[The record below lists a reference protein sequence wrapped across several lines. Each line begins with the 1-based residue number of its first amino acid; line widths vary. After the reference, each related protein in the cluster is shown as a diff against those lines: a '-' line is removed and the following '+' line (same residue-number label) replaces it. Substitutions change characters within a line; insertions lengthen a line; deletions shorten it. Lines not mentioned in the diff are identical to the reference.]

1 MRLKWW
7 IIINALVFYM
17 PIPLFIWFGQKELA
31 IYCAEGGTF
40 CILGTLLLY
49 AMGIR
54 EMPLNPFNIP
64 KVILEQ
70 RGVSGYP
77 KGSLMRG
84 ILTVI
89 ATIALIILLIIL
101 DIPHPFYP

>member
-1 MRLKWW
+1 MRIKWL
-7 IIINALVFYM
+7 IVLDMLFYA
-17 PIPLFIWFGQKELA
+17 PIPFFIWFGQKELA
-31 IYCAEGGTF
+31 IYCAEGGAF

-54 EMPLNPFNIP
+54 EVPLNPFDIP

-70 RGVSGYP
+70 RGYKGKGDP
-77 KGSLMRG
+77 KKG
-84 ILTVI
+84 ILVI
-89 ATIALIILLIIL
+89 IITLALIILLIIL